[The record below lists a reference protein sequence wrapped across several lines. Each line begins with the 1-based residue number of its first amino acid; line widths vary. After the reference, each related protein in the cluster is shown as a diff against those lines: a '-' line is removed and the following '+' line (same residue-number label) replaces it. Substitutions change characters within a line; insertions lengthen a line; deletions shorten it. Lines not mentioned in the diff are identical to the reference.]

1 MGGMSSTPPLSNRF
15 AHALQVARAA
25 RGKSQESFDVVS
37 SRTYVSSLER
47 GLKSPTLK
55 KIDDLASVLGL
66 HPLTLLTLAY
76 THEVNRS
83 KVEDLLELVR
93 AELEQLQIT
102 NL

>member
-1 MGGMSSTPPLSNRF
+1 MSSPVLLNNQF

-25 RGKSQESFDVVS
+25 KGKSQESFDVVS

-55 KIDDLASVLGL
+55 KIDDLSSVLGL

-83 KVEDLLELVR
+83 KVDDLLELVR

-102 NL
+102 SH